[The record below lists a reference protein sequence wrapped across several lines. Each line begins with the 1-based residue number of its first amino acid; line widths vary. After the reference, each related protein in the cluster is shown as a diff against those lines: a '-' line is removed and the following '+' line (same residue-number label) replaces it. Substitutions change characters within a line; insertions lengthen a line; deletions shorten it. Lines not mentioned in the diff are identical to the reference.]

1 MRSTL
6 VIAAAVAACVTA
18 TEVRAQ
24 CRPPKDSNEARLL
37 AFYSAPISFSPAS
50 APEHL
55 NPWTIRIGGEGGPI
69 PDPDPEIQRTG
80 ACFTQKSENTGLSP
94 FFGRPRVTIGLPA
107 GFAAELSYL
116 PPVRINDA
124 KPNLVSAAVSWVKR
138 VQMRQTSDGTDIM
151 LRVHGTAG
159 QVQGPITCPATGL
172 QTTDPTRPCF
182 GTTQSN
188 DTFKPTMMGAEG
200 IVSTA
205 AYDGRLAFYAG
216 GGANFLRPRFRVGFT
231 DGLGN
236 VDNTEIEV
244 DLTRATVFGGLSAQV
259 SRKLDLSAQVYSVP
273 KDATTLRVGAGYRIS
288 LR

>member
-1 MRSTL
+1 MKLTL
-6 VIAAAVAACVTA
+6 AVAGWLAACVAA
-18 TEVRAQ
+18 TDARAQ
-24 CRPPKDSNEARLL
+24 CRPPTDSNEARLL
-37 AFYSAPISFSPAS
+37 AFYSAPISFSPAG

-55 NPWTIRIGGEGGPI
+55 SAWTIRVGGEGGPI

-94 FFGRPRVTIGLPA
+94 FFGRPRVTLGLPA
-107 GFAAELSYL
+107 GFAVELSYL

-124 KPNLVSAAVSWVKR
+124 KPDLVSAAVSWVKR
-138 VQMRQTSDGTDIM
+138 IQMRQTSDGTDVM
-151 LRVHGTAG
+151 LRAHGTTG
-159 QVQGPITCPATGL
+159 QVQGPITCPAGGL
-172 QTTDPTRPCF
+172 QTADPTRPCF
-182 GTTQSN
+182 GNTESL
-188 DTFKPTMMGAEG
+188 DTFKPIMAGVEG

-205 AYDGRLAFYAG
+205 AYDGRLGFYVG

-231 DGLGN
+231 DGLGR

-244 DLTRATVFGGLSAQV
+244 DLTRPTVFGGVSAQV
-259 SRKLDLSAQVYSVP
+259 SRKLDVSAQVYSVP